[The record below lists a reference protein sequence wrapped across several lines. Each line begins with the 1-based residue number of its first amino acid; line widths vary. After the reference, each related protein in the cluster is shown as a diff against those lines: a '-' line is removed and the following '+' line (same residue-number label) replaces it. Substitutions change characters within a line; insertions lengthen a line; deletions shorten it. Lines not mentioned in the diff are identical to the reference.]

1 MKSSFTVTC
10 LCGHQMTLQASGTQ
24 DIKDTQ
30 CTECGMPLWFVN
42 PLGNFVGMRILSRAR
57 VELTNADFTLV
68 IVLSAMAVECELAR
82 LFMKWSEVDL
92 MDTRMPT
99 PADKDKWA
107 EQWRKW
113 NAIGVRL
120 DKVST
125 LLTGEDFD
133 SFLSR
138 NPRLLNPIH
147 AKYPTFKGV
156 HFTKD
161 FFIKE
166 FFRKRHRIVHLGEID
181 FKQPDGE
188 MCFTLAA
195 TLFQVMKEMDDQRIK
210 AMDAKHAAQRTA
222 TSNPTV

>member
-1 MKSSFTVTC
+1 MKSSVTVTC
-10 LCGHQMTLQASGTQ
+10 PCGHQMTLEASGTQ

-30 CTECGMPLWFVN
+30 CTECGTALWFVK
-42 PLGNFVGMRILSRAR
+42 PLGNFVGMRIFNRAWA
-57 VELTNADFTLV
+57 ELTNEDFTLV
-68 IVLSAMAVECELAR
+68 IVVSAKAVECELAR
-82 LFMKWSEVDL
+82 LFMKQNEVDL
-92 MDTRMPT
+92 MDIRMPT
-99 PADKDKWA
+99 PADKDEWA

-133 SFLSR
+133 SFLSC
-138 NPRLLNPIH
+138 NPRLLKPIH
-147 AKYPTFKGV
+147 AKYPTLTGV

-166 FFRKRHRIVHLGEID
+166 LFHKRNRIVHLGEID
-181 FKQPDGE
+181 CKQPDGE

-195 TLFQVMKEMDDQRIK
+195 TLFQVMNEMDDQRIK
-210 AMDAKHAAQRTA
+210 AMDAKHAAQKDRHK
-222 TSNPTV
+222 